1 VSESLIASLRE
12 EKLAQQESIAL
23 AASQHASLRSSA
35 AEAASAAQA
44 RFESREAEL
53 LASSAAAAEAHQA
66 KLATMDKIIDTFMF
80 LTSMHVRIRGSNG
93 WAACKMVNPSA
104 GRIVEFDVDVDAPDD
119 AQVDYAPKHINLNGV
134 SFPSWMMEGSEEEN
148 NKQQQTGA
156 ANAACTLDKLSRC
169 LGFCLLTHFC
179 FVRPTFVRLVCDDS
193 PDARSTRARLP
204 PSCATSWHTCT
215 RMSPRLRS
223 NERALALFLSHFFL
237 FRSQPHAT
245 CVLSFV
251 QAALLHWLPLAHL
264 VYTALDFFPLFEL
277 SISSPVVD

>member
-119 AQVDYAPKHINLNGV
+119 AQVEYAPKHINLNGV

-148 NKQQQTGA
+148 KNRSSNRSSERSMQTHHTSQWFSLLMHSLLL
-156 ANAACTLDKLSRC
+156 CPTD
-169 LGFCLLTHFC
+169 FC
-179 FVRPTFVRLVCDDS
+179 S
-193 PDARSTRARLP
+193 P
-204 PSCATSWHTCT
+204 
-215 RMSPRLRS
+215 
-223 NERALALFLSHFFL
+223 
-237 FRSQPHAT
+237 
-245 CVLSFV
+245 
-251 QAALLHWLPLAHL
+251 HL
-264 VYTALDFFPLFEL
+264 
-277 SISSPVVD
+277 

>member
-1 VSESLIASLRE
+1 MLSLSLSAIYALIPLSVAVSESLIASLRE

-44 RFESREAEL
+44 RFETREAEL

-119 AQVDYAPKHINLNGV
+119 AQVEYAPKHINLNGV
-134 SFPSWMMEGSEEEN
+134 SFPSWMMEGSENEN
-148 NKQQQTGA
+148 NTQQQQEQRTQHALLTSSAFVYRIVGS
-156 ANAACTLDKLSRC
+156 LI
-169 LGFCLLTHFC
+169 FCL
-179 FVRPTFVRLVCDDS
+179 VRPTFVR
-193 PDARSTRARLP
+193 
-204 PSCATSWHTCT
+204 
-215 RMSPRLRS
+215 
-223 NERALALFLSHFFL
+223 F
-237 FRSQPHAT
+237 
-245 CVLSFV
+245 VL
-251 QAALLHWLPLAHL
+251 
-264 VYTALDFFPLFEL
+264 
-277 SISSPVVD
+277 